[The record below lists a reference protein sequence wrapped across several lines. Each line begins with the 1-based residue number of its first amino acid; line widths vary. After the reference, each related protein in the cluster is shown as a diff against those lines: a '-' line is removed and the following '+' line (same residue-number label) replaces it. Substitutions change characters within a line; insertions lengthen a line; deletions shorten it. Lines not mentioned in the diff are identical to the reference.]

1 MSSIMKSKIRI
12 ALCVISLVCCI
23 MIISFSVAYLT
34 SLTESEVKYTVG
46 TVDVDLEIY
55 FVDDAGNPLATE
67 DEDGNPINTFNY
79 VCEYADGNN
88 AIKSGVI
95 KVNISDND
103 ALNFAEKL
111 RVDLVVKS
119 NVDTYVRIAPYE
131 QLTLTY
137 TVGEV
142 TREVAVVQEES
153 TKFNYQFAD
162 TATSFYDNRDKDGYI
177 YFRSAVKKTE
187 GQDRVV
193 YPLISAFTTAGT
205 FEKSDQIYSLQIGF
219 IVESVQKIQGLEKN
233 WGITSLPG
241 EIVEAE

>member
-34 SLTESEVKYTVG
+34 SLTESEVIYTVG

-55 FVDDAGNPLATE
+55 FE
-67 DEDGNPINTFNY
+67 DEDGNIIPNTFDY
-79 VCEYADGNN
+79 VCEYADGTEQT
-88 AIKSGVI
+88 KSGVI

-103 ALNFAEKL
+103 AENFAEKL

-177 YFRSAVKKTE
+177 YFRSAVKKEE

-241 EIVEAE
+241 EIVEAG

>member
-34 SLTESEVKYTVG
+34 SLTESEVIYTVG

-55 FVDDAGNPLATE
+55 FE
-67 DEDGNPINTFNY
+67 DEDGNIIPNTFDY
-79 VCEYADGNN
+79 VCEYADGTEKE
-88 AIKSGVI
+88 KSGVI

-103 ALNFAEKL
+103 AENFAEKL

-153 TKFNYQFAD
+153 TKFNYQFAE
-162 TATSFYDNRDKDGYI
+162 TAKSFYDNRDKDGYI
-177 YFRSAVKKTE
+177 YFRSAVKKGE
-187 GQDRVV
+187 GQNR

-219 IVESVQKIQGLEKN
+219 IIESVQKIQGLEKN

-241 EIVEAE
+241 EIVEAG

>member
-34 SLTESEVKYTVG
+34 SLTESEVIYTVG

-55 FVDDAGNPLATE
+55 FE
-67 DEDGNPINTFNY
+67 DEEGNIIPNTFDY
-79 VCEYADGNN
+79 VCEYADENS

-153 TKFNYQFAD
+153 TKFNYQFAE
-162 TATSFYDNRDKDGYI
+162 TANSFYDNRDKDGYI
-177 YFRSAVKKTE
+177 YFRSAVKKE
-187 GQDRVV
+187 EEQDRVV

-241 EIVEAE
+241 EIVEEE

>member
-34 SLTESEVKYTVG
+34 SLTESEVIYTVG

-79 VCEYADGNN
+79 VCEYADGNS

-137 TVGEV
+137 TVNGV

-153 TKFNYQFAD
+153 TKFNYQFAE
-162 TATSFYDNRDKDGYI
+162 TAKSFYDNRDKDGYI
-177 YFRSAVKKTE
+177 YFRSAVKKNE
-187 GQDRVV
+187 EQNR

-241 EIVEAE
+241 EIVEAG

>member
-34 SLTESEVKYTVG
+34 SLTESEVIYTVG

-55 FVDDAGNPLATE
+55 FE
-67 DEDGNPINTFNY
+67 DEEGNIIPNTFDY
-79 VCEYADGNN
+79 VCEYADGTEKE
-88 AIKSGVI
+88 KSGVI

-103 ALNFAEKL
+103 AENFAEKL

-153 TKFNYQFAD
+153 TKFNYQFAE
-162 TATSFYDNRDKDGYI
+162 TAKSFYDNRDKDGYI
-177 YFRSAVKKTE
+177 YFRSAVKKEE
-187 GQDRVV
+187 GQDKVV
-193 YPLISAFTTAGT
+193 YPLIAAFTTAGT

-241 EIVEAE
+241 EIVEEE

>member
-34 SLTESEVKYTVG
+34 SLTESEVVYTVG

-55 FVDDAGNPLATE
+55 FE
-67 DEDGNPINTFNY
+67 DEEGNIIPNTFDY
-79 VCEYADGNN
+79 VCEYADGTEKE
-88 AIKSGVI
+88 KSGVI

-103 ALNFAEKL
+103 AENFAEKL

-177 YFRSAVKKTE
+177 YFRSAVKKEE

-241 EIVEAE
+241 EIVEAG

>member
-46 TVDVDLEIY
+46 DVNVDLQIY
-55 FVDDAGNPLATE
+55 FVSDNGATIDYDE
-67 DEDGNPINTFNY
+67 YYYECVYPTRDSNKKMGVFKVDISDED
-79 VCEYADGNN
+79 A
-88 AIKSGVI
+88 A
-95 KVNISDND
+95 
-103 ALNFAEKL
+103 NFADKL

-137 TVGEV
+137 QLNDKTKEI
-142 TREVAVVQEES
+142 AVVQEES

-177 YFRSAVKKTE
+177 YFRSAVKKAD
-187 GQDRVV
+187 GQDETV
-193 YPLISAFTTAGT
+193 YPLIDEFEEGQT
-205 FEKSDQIYSLQIGF
+205 FGKSDKSYSLQIGF
-219 IVESVQKIQGLEKN
+219 IVESVQALEGPEKN
-233 WGITSLPG
+233 WGMSSAPWG
-241 EIVEAE
+241 GDW

>member
-34 SLTESEVKYTVG
+34 SLTESEVIYTVG

-55 FVDDAGNPLATE
+55 FE
-67 DEDGNPINTFNY
+67 DEEGNIIPNTFDY
-79 VCEYADGNN
+79 VCEYADGTEKE
-88 AIKSGVI
+88 KSGVI

-103 ALNFAEKL
+103 AENFAEKL

-153 TKFNYQFAD
+153 TKFNYQFAE
-162 TATSFYDNRDKDGYI
+162 TANSFYDNRDKDGYI
-177 YFRSAVKKTE
+177 YFRSAVKKEE

-193 YPLISAFTTAGT
+193 YPLISAFTAAGT

-241 EIVEAE
+241 EIVEGE

>member
-34 SLTESEVKYTVG
+34 SLTESEVIYTVG

-55 FVDDAGNPLATE
+55 FE
-67 DEDGNPINTFNY
+67 DEDGNIIPNTFDY
-79 VCEYADGNN
+79 VCEYADGTGKT
-88 AIKSGVI
+88 KSGVI

-103 ALNFAEKL
+103 AENFAEKL

-153 TKFNYQFAD
+153 TKFNYQFAE
-162 TATSFYDNRDKDGYI
+162 TAKSFYDNRDKDGYI
-177 YFRSAVKKTE
+177 YFRSAVKKEE

-241 EIVEAE
+241 EIVEAG

>member
-55 FVDDAGNPLATE
+55 FE
-67 DEDGNPINTFNY
+67 DEDGNIIPNTFDY
-79 VCEYADGNN
+79 VCEYADGNS
-88 AIKSGVI
+88 AFKSGVI

-103 ALNFAEKL
+103 EPNFAEKL

-153 TKFNYQFAD
+153 TKFNYQFAE

-177 YFRSAVKKTE
+177 YFRSAVKKDE
-187 GQDRVV
+187 DEDRVV

-241 EIVEAE
+241 EIVEGE

>member
-34 SLTESEVKYTVG
+34 SLTESEVIYTVG

-79 VCEYADGNN
+79 VCEYADGNS

-103 ALNFAEKL
+103 APNFAEKL

-137 TVGEV
+137 TVNGV

-153 TKFNYQFAD
+153 TKFNYQFAE
-162 TATSFYDNRDKDGYI
+162 TAKSFYDNRDKDGYI
-177 YFRSAVKKTE
+177 YFRSAVKKNE
-187 GQDRVV
+187 EQNR

-241 EIVEAE
+241 EIVEAG

>member
-34 SLTESEVKYTVG
+34 SLTESEVIYTVG

-55 FVDDAGNPLATE
+55 FE
-67 DEDGNPINTFNY
+67 DEDGNIIPNTFDY
-79 VCEYADGNN
+79 VCEYADGTKQT
-88 AIKSGVI
+88 KSGVI

-103 ALNFAEKL
+103 AENFAEKL

-153 TKFNYQFAD
+153 TKFNYQFAE

-177 YFRSAVKKTE
+177 YFRSAVKKDE
-187 GQDRVV
+187 DEERRV

-241 EIVEAE
+241 EIVEGE